1 MHFPTSITLNTSH
14 FPVLVMH
21 ELAALEDAFEA
32 TELDGSS
39 THFLGFFPNFTP
51 LTNENIAMSNTAN
64 ELTWVLPN
72 TVSFMVRRV
81 QQVLEKEN
89 IELIPPQLAFL
100 FHIAMNEDPVQTL
113 MATQMGKDKSAIL
126 RQVDMFEE
134 RGWIERKIDPNDRR
148 RKRLSLTPAGQEVL
162 AKGRT
167 IMEKVF
173 GMACEGIPEAD
184 IAICIRVL
192 TQMRTRVAPLLH
204 MEQL

>member
-1 MHFPTSITLNTSH
+1 MHSTTAIPLNTSR
-14 FPVLVMH
+14 FTGLMLP
-21 ELAALEDAFEA
+21 ELAFLEDAFEA
-32 TELDGSS
+32 TELDEFA
-39 THFLGFFPNFTP
+39 THFLGFFPNFTS
-51 LTNENIAMSNTAN
+51 LTNENIAMSKPTN

-81 QQVLEKEN
+81 QQVLEKES
-89 IELIPPQLAFL
+89 IDLIPPQLAFL

-126 RQVDMFEE
+126 RQVDMFEQ

-162 AKGRT
+162 AKGRA

-173 GMACEGIPEAD
+173 NSACEGIPEAD

-192 TQMRTRVAPLLH
+192 TQMRLRVAPLLQ